1 MFGNRD
7 NGLPLLYNLPS
18 DAPEA
23 PPPAK
28 PLEVESTL
36 SKETKALLETGR
48 VPARQGDLNER
59 KNP

>member
-1 MFGNRD
+1 M
-7 NGLPLLYNLPS
+7 
-18 DAPEA
+18 AV
-23 PPPAK
+23 